1 MNKIQ
6 EINEEI
12 IPVIDIIQMEND
24 NNKLYFT
31 EFKVTLHDN
40 DFFIPVRSDGYINAT
55 ILCKL
60 GKKSFANYKK
70 LKYTKEY
77 LNTVSNITGIPIS
90 DLIIV
95 KNGNQKLRGTWIHGK
110 LAHNL
115 SLWISTYIYVKMD
128 DIFMYLFMLEK
139 IYRLTNN
146 LILVKKEAEESHKK
160 NIELEEEIR
169 QLEEELKE

>member
-31 EFKVTLHDN
+31 EFKVTLQDN

-60 GKKSFANYKK
+60 GKKSFANYEK
-70 LKYTKEY
+70 LKYTKEL
-77 LNTVSNITGIPIS
+77 LNTVSNITGIPMS

-95 KNGNQKLRGTWIHGK
+95 KNKRKINTNRNKGGNFILR
-110 LAHNL
+110 
-115 SLWISTYIYVKMD
+115 SSTNPI
-128 DIFMYLFMLEK
+128 
-139 IYRLTNN
+139 
-146 LILVKKEAEESHKK
+146 KKAAVANKK
-160 NIELEEEIR
+160 
-169 QLEEELKE
+169 K